1 MKSSV
6 DLDTMSKCHS
16 CMFYLSLDNLDTSQ
30 CLKTLTQNDTRTCA
44 KGFYSENDSEI
55 IVCTPLC
62 NFWISALELSAADDV
77 IDVISILTAISVSI
91 ILFIVALWFQRDT
104 M

>member
-1 MKSSV
+1 MVCFFLS
-6 DLDTMSKCHS
+6 
-16 CMFYLSLDNLDTSQ
+16 SLDNLDTISQ

-44 KGFYSENDSEI
+44 EGFYLENNSEI

-62 NFWISALELSAADDV
+62 NFWMSASELPAADDV
-77 IDVISILTAISVSI
+77 IDVISRLEAISVSI

>member
-1 MKSSV
+1 MA
-6 DLDTMSKCHS
+6 
-16 CMFYLSLDNLDTSQ
+16 

-44 KGFYSENDSEI
+44 EGFYPENDSEI

-62 NFWISALELSAADDV
+62 NFWISALELSATEDV
-77 IDVISILTAISVSI
+77 TYVISMFMAIAVSI